1 MPRPKAF
8 DEDAALDAALGVF
21 WARGYEAASTAD
33 LVAAMGIG
41 RQSLYDTFGDKHRLY
56 LRALARYQERG
67 AAAFAAA
74 LAGPD
79 ALEAI
84 IGLIRRMARS
94 PACDRKKGC
103 MLVNAATERAT
114 TDQAVADLVQDHLAL
129 LHRAV
134 RETLARAQAAGRIPA
149 GRDLDARARL
159 VVVALHGAAVLAKA
173 GADPAAIDR
182 AADELA
188 AAMTA

>member
-8 DEDAALDAALGVF
+8 AEDDALDAALGVF
-21 WARGYEAASTAD
+21 WSKGYEAASTAD

-41 RQSLYDTFGDKHRLY
+41 RQSLYDTFGDKQRLY

-67 AAAFAAA
+67 AAAFSAA
-74 LAGPD
+74 LAGADPLD
-79 ALEAI
+79 AVV
-84 IGLIRRMARS
+84 GVIRRMARS

-114 TDQAVADLVQDHLAL
+114 ADPAVADLVQDHLAF

-134 RETLARAQAAGRIPA
+134 REALARAQAAGRIPP

-159 VVVALHGAAVLAKA
+159 AVVAMHGVAVLAKA

-188 AAMTA
+188 AALAA